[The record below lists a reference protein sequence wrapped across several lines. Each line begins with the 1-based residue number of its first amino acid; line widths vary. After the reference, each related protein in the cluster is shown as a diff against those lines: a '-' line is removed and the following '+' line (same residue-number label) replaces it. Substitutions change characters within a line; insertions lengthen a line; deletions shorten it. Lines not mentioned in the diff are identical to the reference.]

1 MNARI
6 LTVSRRQPGWINE
19 GFQTYA
25 RRLQGIMPLDLTEI
39 APVDRRGQESVRQLD
54 QFRQQEAQKIRAACK
69 GGDYIIAL
77 DESGKQLDTAALAQF
92 IGKLRDG
99 AQAPVFVIGGAD
111 GLHPDFLAEASS
123 RLALSA
129 LTLPHGLVRVVL
141 AEALYRAVSLLN
153 NHPYH
158 RA

>member
-6 LTVSRRQPGWINE
+6 LTVSRKQPDWINE

-25 RRLQGIMPLDLTEI
+25 RRLQGVMPLDLTEI
-39 APVDRRGQESVRQLD
+39 APMDRRGQESARQIDLY
-54 QFRQQEAQKIRAACK
+54 RQQEAQKIRAACK
-69 GGDYIIAL
+69 AGEYIIAL
-77 DESGKQLDTAALAQF
+77 DESGKQLDTAALARFVGQ
-92 IGKLRDG
+92 LRDT
-99 AQAPVFVIGGAD
+99 ARAPVFVIGGAD
-111 GLHPDFLAEASS
+111 GLHPEFLAEAPS